1 MSEAVGLQSY
11 INQQVFVVTYDGR
24 TIMGELKGFDQTCT
38 LILKKAVERI
48 IQKNDATEEIPLGLY
63 VVRGPDVALVGE
75 MDAER
80 EDAIDWE
87 QVHADAMRGM
97 GENH

>member
-1 MSEAVGLQSY
+1 MADQVGLQSF

-48 IQKNDATEEIPLGLY
+48 ITKDEVTEEVPLGLY
-63 VVRGPDVALVGE
+63 IVRGPDVAVVGE
-75 MDAER
+75 LDLER
-80 EDAIDWE
+80 DDAIDWE
-87 QVHADAMRGM
+87 QIRANPMRPM
-97 GENH
+97 TQAE